1 MKITLMHPPLD
12 DPTLPYH
19 STAYL
24 KGHLSHNGFTDVS
37 MRDVNIEYV
46 NYCLEEQSIHNYYAE
61 ADRLL
66 GQFGAKA
73 RLSYAEQEEYYAL
86 WATSRLDP
94 ADLQKAA
101 AGLRNR
107 DDFLDFQTYLKNINL
122 ILRYFNFLGSL
133 SYPAEINNFRQM
145 SRARYSLYNLR
156 DLTDDDLKARVCRPF
171 ARFFEE
177 RLASDPELEASDC
190 LGVSIVY
197 DHQLFH
203 SLYFAQALKRRW
215 PDKLVLL
222 GGTSISQMYKHIKDK
237 RDMKRFFNLCDAIV
251 VGEGETA
258 ICEIAATEGD
268 ISKFK
273 GIPNTIT
280 YDRARDEV
288 SLPKG
293 IHYENVAALGAPVYE
308 HPWELYLTP
317 EKGINYAPTR
327 GCYWNRCTFCDYGLN
342 TDMPTSPWRERRVD
356 QVVSDLQS
364 ACRDQQIKYVYFAVD
379 VMAPSYIER
388 LSDAVV
394 DASLDIRWSAEMR
407 LEKIFSAERCR
418 KMAQSGCVCISF
430 GMESGNQ
437 RVLDLIDKGT
447 KVQYMSETM
456 KNFSNAGIAV
466 QLMAFTDFPTETPA
480 EKKETFD
487 FIEQNK
493 DYWATG
499 GMGTFLLTGTSMIA
513 KDPEKF
519 GIKVIQ
525 TEDADITRALAY
537 KVEKGEERKL
547 ILAEES
553 DESFNADGG
562 AFPPVLGRPWAGGTD
577 TLHTM
582 IYYDAYG
589 RLFFRENSLD
599 GTDFGAGEPEAAEAA
614 RAEGG
619 EAGEREALLN
629 CILTVPGRINES
641 PFDISQIFQHREP
654 FREHISTLLQVP
666 VEPTYSNF
674 CQWRSKVG
682 PVERQGEETSYWIT
696 TGGKCVKLDK
706 LVYRLI
712 NVAAATEYPLR
723 DILSKFKPDLQAKLL
738 DYLRGLEESGL
749 LVFRDPSR
757 PGAEKR
763 RNVRVDEKA
772 VCRAINV
779 IPQGKLLDGAHVEY

>member
-24 KGHLSHNGFTDVS
+24 KGHLAHNGFTDVS

-46 NYCLEEQSIHNYYAE
+46 NYCLEEQSVNNYYNEAE
-61 ADRLL
+61 NIIRQYEKQGELA
-66 GQFGAKA
+66 
-73 RLSYAEQEEYYAL
+73 YAEQEEYYAL
-86 WATSRLDP
+86 WATSRIDP
-94 ADLQKAA
+94 ADLRRAA
-101 AGLRNR
+101 DGLR
-107 DDFLDFQTYLKNINL
+107 DKESFLDFPTYLKNINL

-133 SYPAEINNFRQM
+133 SYPSEINNFRQM

-156 DLTDDDLKARVCRPF
+156 DLTNEELKAKVCRPF
-171 ARFFEE
+171 ARFFDE
-177 RLASDPELEASDC
+177 RLTVDPEFNETDC
-190 LGVSIVY
+190 FGVSIVY

-203 SLYFAQALKRRW
+203 ALYLAQALKQQW

-237 RDMKRFFNLCDAIV
+237 RDMKKFFNLCDAIV

-268 ISKFK
+268 VQKFK
-273 GIPNTIT
+273 SIPNTIT
-280 YDRARDEV
+280 YDRERDEV
-288 SLPKG
+288 HLPQN
-293 IHYENVAALGAPVYE
+293 IHYENVTALGAPIYN

-342 TDMPTSPWRERRVD
+342 TDMPTSPWRERKID
-356 QVVSDLQS
+356 QVVEDLQS
-364 ACRDQQIKYVYFAVD
+364 ASREEQIKYVYFAVD
-379 VMAPSYIER
+379 VMSPSYIER
-388 LSDAVV
+388 LSDAML
-394 DASLDIRWSAEMR
+394 DAKLDMRWSAEMR
-407 LEKIFSAERCR
+407 LEKIFSAERCK
-418 KMAQSGCVCISF
+418 KMARSGCVCISF

-437 RVLDLIDKGT
+437 RILDLIDKGT
-447 KVQYMSETM
+447 KVDCMSETM
-456 KNFSNAGIAV
+456 KNFANAGVAV
-466 QLMAFTDFPTETPA
+466 QLMAFTDFPTETPS

-487 FIEQNK
+487 FIERNN

-513 KDPEKF
+513 KNPERF
-519 GIKVIQ
+519 GIKVIE

-537 KVEKGEERKL
+537 KVETGTERKV
-547 ILAEES
+547 ILTEDC

-582 IYYDAYG
+582 IYYDRYG
-589 RLFFRENSLD
+589 RWFFRENSLD
-599 GTDFGAGEPEAAEAA
+599 GTIFGKPETTEGEQEDEQS
-614 RAEGG
+614 
-619 EAGEREALLN
+619 LLN
-629 CILTVPGRINES
+629 CTLSVPGRVNES
-641 PFDISQIFQHREP
+641 PFDISLIFKHREP
-654 FREHISTLLQVP
+654 YRDHISMLLQVP

-674 CQWRSKVG
+674 SQWRSKADSVARNDEQTG
-682 PVERQGEETSYWIT
+682 YWIT
-696 TGGKCVKLDK
+696 TGNKCVKLDK

-712 NVAAATEYPLR
+712 TVAAAKQIPLKEL
-723 DILSKFKPDLQAKLL
+723 LSSFKPDLQEKLFQ
-738 DYLRGLEESGL
+738 YLKGLEGSGL
-749 LVFRDPSR
+749 LVFNDPIH
-757 PGAEKR
+757 GGTTKL

-779 IPQGKLLDGAHVEY
+779 IPQGKILDSAHAEH